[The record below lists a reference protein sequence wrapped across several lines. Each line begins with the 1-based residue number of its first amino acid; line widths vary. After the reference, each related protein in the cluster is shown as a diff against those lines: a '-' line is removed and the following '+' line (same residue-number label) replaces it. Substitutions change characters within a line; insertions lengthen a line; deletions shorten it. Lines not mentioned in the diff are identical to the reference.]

1 MGNAILKTMINQIP
15 IKIDRVSRGREEKY
29 EPEEIVPVKKN
40 NDYTEIEEGRVYKL
54 GNKTFWLFFFKY
66 GKWFVLISLLMT
78 ALVYEMYFG
87 SLQTATDTYLRE
99 SWYNELNKGLLTTW
113 IMMVAF
119 SISFVGYLRAYVLYR
134 QYKFHLTE
142 NAFHVR
148 HGIFSIKEIV
158 IAYHQIQNVEI
169 RRPYHYR
176 MMGLSKLDISLSN
189 NMPVEAHLKGSNQS
203 TLLPVLDKTLAS
215 SLAHELVRR
224 GSDFGKAR
232 E

>member
-1 MGNAILKTMINQIP
+1 MINQIP
-15 IKIDRVSRGREEKY
+15 IEIEREAPKVKRNSY
-29 EPEEIVPVKKN
+29 EP
-40 NDYTEIEEGRVYKL
+40 DYVDIEEGRIYKL
-54 GNKTFWLFFFKY
+54 GNKTFWLFFFNY
-66 GKWFVLISLLMT
+66 AKWFLLIGLLFC

-87 SLQTATDTYLRE
+87 GLAQTTDTYLHE
-99 SWYNELNKGLLTTW
+99 SWYDSLDKSILASW
-113 IMMVAF
+113 IIMIAF
-119 SISFVGYLRAYVLYR
+119 SIVFVGYLRAYVLYR

-189 NMPVEAHLKGSNQS
+189 NIPLETHLKGSNQT
-203 TLLPVLDKTLAS
+203 TLLPVLDKNLAA

-224 GSDFGKAR
+224 GSSFGNDLTSR
-232 E
+232 G